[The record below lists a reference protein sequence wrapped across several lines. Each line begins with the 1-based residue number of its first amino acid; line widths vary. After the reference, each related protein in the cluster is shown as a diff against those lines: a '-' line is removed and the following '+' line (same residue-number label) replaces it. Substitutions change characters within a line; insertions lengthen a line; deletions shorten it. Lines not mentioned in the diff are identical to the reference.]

1 MVTTK
6 KPWIFT
12 QSCNYT
18 PNGKLSLGQILAV
31 PGNPAHMLQPLGPL
45 PLSPSGPKFT
55 YQAIE
60 PEFSKSTNVSVS
72 SSDELTAHF
81 KAWAKLG
88 VIPAQLSAALSTEH
102 LHKREWHFDVLESNI
117 IAPTLEYVKLA
128 MRHGDVPESLSGWK
142 FKHRV
147 YMVTG
152 IRIASGAR
160 MVRSDASSNGVQ
172 AAAEGTIPDQ
182 SASGGASTEVT
193 QKSSDSE
200 EFENATDFVFA
211 YRLNEIRY
219 RGKVTHKPYMGGE
232 TASTDKAGQKGVDE
246 IVIED
251 FEVLKVV
258 EEPFAGDAKNFDV
271 AEVDGHEDLVCF
283 ARKGE

>member
-18 PNGKLSLGQILAV
+18 PSGKLSLGQILAV

-45 PLSPSGPKFT
+45 PLSPSGPEPK

-60 PEFSKSTNVSVS
+60 PEVTKSTNVSVS

-88 VIPAQLSAALSTEH
+88 VIPAQLSAAMSAEH
-102 LHKREWHFDVLESNI
+102 LRKREWHFDVLESSI

-152 IRIASGAR
+152 VRIASGAR
-160 MVRSDASSNGVQ
+160 MVRSGTSSKGVH
-172 AAAEGTIPDQ
+172 AAAEGALPDQ
-182 SASGGASTEVT
+182 SASGGASAEVT

-232 TASTDKAGQKGVDE
+232 TASADKKGQQGMDE

-258 EEPFAGDAKNFDV
+258 GEPFAGDAKHFDV
-271 AEVDGHEDLVCF
+271 AEINGHEDLVCL
-283 ARKGE
+283 AGKRE